1 MGEVAVAALAMRRS
15 EGVYYF
21 MRKTRQAVI
30 LGLLLVAAIM
40 AGIFLWRASDALPGI
55 GRTMT
60 SGRIA
65 VGGPYKLTDQD
76 GKPRASTDFG
86 GKYQLIYFGYTFCPD
101 VCPTTLALVAA
112 ALDKLGPDQD
122 RIVPVFITI
131 DPARDKPE
139 VLKKY
144 LAAFGPRFVGLT
156 GSDAEIAAVEK
167 EFRVYARKQPL
178 AGGNYGMDHSSVLYL
193 MGPDGKMISFYDDVT
208 EPEKLA
214 KAIKAKL

>member
-1 MGEVAVAALAMRRS
+1 MRT
-15 EGVYYF
+15 
-21 MRKTRQAVI
+21 TRQGII
-30 LGLLLVAAIM
+30 LGLLLVAAI
-40 AGIFLWRASDALPGI
+40 AAAFLLWRMGDQLPGL
-55 GRTMT
+55 GRTIT

-65 VGGPYKLTDQD
+65 IGGPYALTDQD

-112 ALDKLGPDQD
+112 ALDKMGPDQN

-144 LAAFGPRFVGLT
+144 LAAFGPNFVGLT
-156 GSDAEIAAVEK
+156 GSEEQIAAVEK
-167 EFRVYARKQPL
+167 EFRVYAKKQPM
-178 AGGNYGMDHSSVLYL
+178 AGGTYGMDHSSVLYL
-193 MGPDGKMISFYDDVT
+193 MAPDGKLVSYYDEVT
-208 EPEKLA
+208 QPEELA
-214 KAIKAKL
+214 KQLKAKL